1 MNRTLRA
8 FSICLVAL
16 IGLTT
21 LGWYV
26 WRTEQRVTQLENEAH
41 PLVDIM
47 GNYLRFSEK
56 IYWAGDAGNW
66 ELADWYSWKLT
77 KAMWPVK
84 EGRVP
89 EYADVKD
96 YNVGMLTAQML
107 EPAVASLNK
116 AIKAQ
121 DTDLFRVRYQE
132 LMSTCNACHQATQH
146 GYIQVAP
153 PEQVG
158 SLGQRFPPLKRN

>member
-1 MNRTLRA
+1 MKRSLRT
-8 FSICLVAL
+8 FSIGL
-16 IGLTT
+16 IVLISLAT
-21 LGWYV
+21 LGWHV
-26 WRTEQRVTQLENEAH
+26 WRTEQRMTQLESETH

-56 IYWAGDAGNW
+56 IYWAADAGNW

-77 KAMWPVK
+77 KAMRPVK
-84 EGRVP
+84 EGRVR
-89 EYADVKD
+89 EYAGVKD

-121 DTDLFRVRYQE
+121 DTDLFRVRYGE
-132 LMSTCNACHQATQH
+132 LMSTCNACHQATRH
-146 GYIQVAP
+146 GYIQVAS
-153 PEQVG
+153 PEQAG
-158 SLGQRFPPLKRN
+158 SLGQRFPPLKRD